1 MKKIILT
8 NGLISGIMISVFTV
22 CSIAYCYTS
31 GNFNGNM
38 LLGYAAM
45 ILAFSLIFVGIKK
58 FRDKDNNGLIT
69 FGIAFKIGIYITLI
83 SSSIYV
89 LAWLIDY
96 YFFIPDFMEKYS
108 SQMLQNAKSAGANQ
122 AELTA
127 KKAEMIGYKE
137 MYKNPLGVIFLTY
150 MEIMP
155 VGLVVSLIS
164 ALILRKK

>member
-8 NGLISGIMISVFTV
+8 NGLISGTIISVFTV

-38 LLGYAAM
+38 LLGYTAM
-45 ILAFSLIFVGIKK
+45 ILAFSLIFVGIKN

-127 KKAEMIGYKE
+127 KETEMTGYKE